1 MASLQRFVPIKARE
15 SVLAAASA
23 TVSARQRVSVDWSE
37 ASNAIKS
44 ISAVPVD
51 ILTDEQKKI
60 ATDLLVHVHTSED
73 NNLDSAI
80 VIRQLNAWMNSW
92 LETAQFR
99 NLRWEEVI
107 IFLDSVIRTELVSEL
122 AHLDDFIG
130 YHNLTQIDDDLH
142 YAIHHMKAVA

>member
-1 MASLQRFVPIKARE
+1 MFSYRHLKLIKIYQYWGGIAAPKRRKTMASLQRFVPIKARE
-15 SVLAAASA
+15 SVLAVASA

-99 NLRWEEVI
+99 NLR
-107 IFLDSVIRTELVSEL
+107 
-122 AHLDDFIG
+122 
-130 YHNLTQIDDDLH
+130 
-142 YAIHHMKAVA
+142 